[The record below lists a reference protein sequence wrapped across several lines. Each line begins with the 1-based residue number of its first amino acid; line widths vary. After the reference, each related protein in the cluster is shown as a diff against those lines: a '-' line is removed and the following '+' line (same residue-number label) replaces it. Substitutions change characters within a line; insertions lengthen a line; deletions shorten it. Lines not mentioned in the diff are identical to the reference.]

1 MQALHINGNDLTL
14 EAVREVAQP
23 DVRRPV
29 LLDPDAREAV
39 NRARA
44 VVDTLV
50 ANNRISY
57 AITTGVGKLSDVHIV
72 GDQVRELQI
81 NLVRSHAVG
90 VGEPLSIPD
99 TRAMMLLRANSLA
112 KGNSGIRGISIDTIC
127 EMLNRGVT
135 PMVPSQGSVGASG
148 DLAPLAH
155 LALALIGEGECLDEK
170 GGRIPSA
177 EALKRAQIKP
187 LVLEAKEAVSLI
199 NGTQAML
206 AIGILMVLA
215 AETLVDTADVIGAM
229 ACDALKGTNVA
240 FDERIQKARPHAG
253 QIRTAANL
261 RRLLEQ
267 SQIRD
272 SHRDCGRVQ
281 DAYSLRCIPQVHG
294 AVRDTLAHCRSVFE
308 TETNSAV
315 DNPLVFVKNP
325 KAMDGE
331 GDVLSGGNFHGE
343 PLAFALDFL
352 AIALSALAG
361 ISERRLERM
370 VNPALSE
377 GLPPFL
383 APGAG
388 MNSGFMMPQV
398 TAAALVSENKVLS
411 HPASV
416 DSITTS
422 GNKEDFV
429 SMGMTAASKLKR
441 VVENTRNTLAIEAMA
456 AAQAIDFLAPLKT
469 SKPLQ
474 QAHAAIRAVCATME
488 KDRVMYRG
496 FRTHCEFDCE
506 RQAGR
511 RSALN
516 ILTKICPL
524 EICHHDHELAE
535 GKGPATRFSPTPRC
549 LMRSRRE
556 RIAVYSH
563 PLSALDSPRFNAS
576 PPRGAPELSAFSP

>member
-1 MQALHINGNDLTL
+1 LNALHINGNDLTL
-14 EAVREVAQP
+14 EAVREVAAEK
-23 DVRRPV
+23 RPV
-29 LLDPDAREAV
+29 LLAPDAREVV

-44 VVDTLV
+44 VVDALV
-50 ANNRISY
+50 AKNQISY

-72 GDQVRELQI
+72 GDQVRELQV

-90 VGEPLSIPD
+90 VGEPLSIQD

-112 KGNSGIRGISIDTIC
+112 KGNSGVRAVTIDTIC

-155 LALALIGEGECLDEK
+155 LALALIGEGECINEAEK
-170 GGRIPSA
+170 GARIASA
-177 EALKRAQIKP
+177 DALKRAQIKP
-187 LVLEAKEAVSLI
+187 LALEAKEAVSLI

-206 AIGILMVLA
+206 AIGTLMLLA
-215 AETLVDTADVIGAM
+215 AEALVESADVIGAM

-253 QIRTAANL
+253 QIKTAANL
-261 RRLLEQ
+261 RRLLEG
-267 SQIRD
+267 SEIRE
-272 SHRDCGRVQ
+272 SHRECGRVQ

-294 AVRDTLAHCRSVFE
+294 AVRDTVAHCRAVFE
-308 TETNSAV
+308 IETNSAV
-315 DNPLVFVKNP
+315 DNPLVFVKNQ

-331 GDVLSGGNFHGE
+331 GDVLSGGNFHGQ

-398 TAAALVSENKVLS
+398 TAAALVSENKVLA

-422 GNKEDFV
+422 GNKEDYV
-429 SMGMTAASKLKR
+429 SMGMTAANKLKK

-469 SKPLQ
+469 SKLLQ
-474 QAHAAIRAVCATME
+474 KAHAAIRLVCATMD
-488 KDRVMYRG
+488 KDRVMYKD
-496 FRTHCEFDCE
+496 F
-506 RQAGR
+506 A
-511 RSALN
+511 
-516 ILTKICPL
+516 
-524 EICHHDHELAE
+524 
-535 GKGPATRFSPTPRC
+535 
-549 LMRSRRE
+549 
-556 RIAVYSH
+556 RIAE
-563 PLSALDSPRFNAS
+563 LIAS
-576 PPRGAPELSAFSP
+576 GKMAEVVG

>member
-1 MQALHINGNDLTL
+1 MAELGSEQPITNDPQLGTENRELGTALKALHINGNDLTL
-14 EAVREVAQP
+14 EAVREVAAEK
-23 DVRRPV
+23 RPV

-44 VVDTLV
+44 VVDALV
-50 ANNRISY
+50 ANNKISY

-72 GDQVRELQI
+72 GDQIRELQV

-90 VGEPLSIPD
+90 VGEPLALSD
-99 TRAMMLLRANSLA
+99 TRAMMLLRANSLS
-112 KGNSGIRGISIDTIC
+112 KGNSGVRAIVIDTLC

-155 LALALIGEGECLDEK
+155 LALALIGEGECIHEAVK
-170 GGRIPSA
+170 GVRIPSA
-177 EALKRAQIKP
+177 EAMKRAQIKP

-206 AIGILMVLA
+206 AIGTLMLLD

-253 QIRTAANL
+253 QIKTAANL
-261 RRLLEQ
+261 RRLLEPSEIRQ
-267 SQIRD
+267 SH
-272 SHRDCGRVQ
+272 SDCGRVQ

-294 AVRDTLAHCRSVFE
+294 AVRDTLAHCRAVFE
-308 TETNSAV
+308 TEMNSAV

-331 GDVLSGGNFHGE
+331 GDVLSGGNFHGQ

-361 ISERRLERM
+361 ISERRLERI

-383 APGAG
+383 APGTG

-398 TAAALVSENKVLS
+398 TAAALVSENKVLA

-429 SMGMTAASKLKR
+429 SMGMTAANKLKK

-474 QAHAAIRAVCATME
+474 VAHAAIRAVCATME
-488 KDRVMYRG
+488 KDRVMYQD
-496 FRTHCEFDCE
+496 F
-506 RQAGR
+506 A
-511 RSALN
+511 
-516 ILTKICPL
+516 
-524 EICHHDHELAE
+524 
-535 GKGPATRFSPTPRC
+535 
-549 LMRSRRE
+549 
-556 RIAVYSH
+556 RIAE
-563 PLSALDSPRFNAS
+563 LIAS
-576 PPRGAPELSAFSP
+576 GKLADAVR

>member
-1 MQALHINGNDLTL
+1 MKALHINGNDLTL
-14 EAVREVAQP
+14 EAVREVAHTGS
-23 DVRRPV
+23 RRAV
-29 LLDPDAREAV
+29 LLDPDARAAV
-39 NRARA
+39 DRARA
-44 VVDTLV
+44 VVDALV
-50 ANNRISY
+50 ANNKTSY
-57 AITTGVGKLSDVHIV
+57 AITTGVGKLSDVHIA
-72 GDQVRELQI
+72 GDQVRELQV

-90 VGEPLSIPD
+90 VGEALSIAE

-112 KGNSGIRGISIDTIC
+112 KGNSGVRAIVIDTLC

-155 LALALIGEGECLDEK
+155 LALALIGEGECIDEK
-170 GGRIPSA
+170 GLRVPSA
-177 EALKRAQIKP
+177 EALKRAEIKP
-187 LVLEAKEAVSLI
+187 LALEAKEAVSLI

-206 AIGILMVLA
+206 AVGTLALLA
-215 AETLVDTADVIGAM
+215 AETLTDSADVIGAM
-229 ACDALKGTNVA
+229 ACDALKGTIVA
-240 FDERIQKARPHAG
+240 FDERIQNVRPHAG
-253 QIRTAANL
+253 QKKSAANL
-261 RRLLEQ
+261 RHLLEV
-267 SQIRD
+267 SEIRA
-272 SHRDCGRVQ
+272 SHRECGRVQ
-281 DAYSLRCIPQVHG
+281 DAYSMRCIPQVHG
-294 AVRDTLAHCRSVFE
+294 AVRDTIAHCREVFE

-325 KAMDGE
+325 KEMDGE
-331 GDVLSGGNFHGE
+331 GDVLSGGNFHGQ

-398 TAAALVSENKVLS
+398 TAAALVSENKVLA

-422 GNKEDFV
+422 GNKEDYV
-429 SMGMTAASKLKR
+429 SMGMTAANKLRK

-456 AAQAIDFLAPLKT
+456 AAQAIDLLAPLKT

-488 KDRVMYRG
+488 NDRAMYQDFARIAELIASG
-496 FRTHCEFDCE
+496 
-506 RQAGR
+506 
-511 RSALN
+511 
-516 ILTKICPL
+516 K
-524 EICHHDHELAE
+524 LAE
-535 GKGPATRFSPTPRC
+535 VVR
-549 LMRSRRE
+549 
-556 RIAVYSH
+556 
-563 PLSALDSPRFNAS
+563 
-576 PPRGAPELSAFSP
+576 